1 VTADQRRHVFAI
13 RVAIAASAVVILI
26 DLAWELVP

>member
-1 VTADQRRHVFAI
+1 MTPDQRRHVFAI
-13 RVAIAASAVVILI
+13 RLALAVSAAVILI